1 MSRFRKF
8 KLNKSKIENT
18 INNNIEKIREY
29 NDPPFKVKIENEERL
44 LDESTNPYISIDFTF
59 WGKPVIGF
67 YNTSIIYNFI
77 AEYANEHSINIVS
90 VSNFNKDSEG
100 NNLGSLS
107 VIFEK
112 TV

>member
-1 MSRFRKF
+1 MYRKIRAM
-8 KLNKSKIENT
+8 NYSGIENI

-29 NDPPFKVKIENEERL
+29 NDPPFTVKIKNEERL
-44 LDESTNPYISIDFTF
+44 LNDSNNRYVSVDFTF
-59 WGKPVIGF
+59 WGKPVIGY

-90 VSNFNKDSEG
+90 VSNFIRDSEG

-112 TV
+112 TN